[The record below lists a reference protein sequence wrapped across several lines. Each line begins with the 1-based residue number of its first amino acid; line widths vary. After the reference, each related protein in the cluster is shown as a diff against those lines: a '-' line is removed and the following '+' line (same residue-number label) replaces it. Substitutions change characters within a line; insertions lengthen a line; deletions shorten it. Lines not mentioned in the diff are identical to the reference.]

1 METLHERFL
10 RVSARQRERLIVSAD
25 DFRVDERG
33 VYQHNGDL
41 GVIAWRMA
49 EQVFTELLP
58 VVDRV
63 IALVGA
69 PGAGKTTWVSTNK
82 ESGVLYLDSTLSRR
96 RRRRDVCAIAHD
108 AGKEISCV
116 LVHPELEV
124 CLARNR
130 SRGRQVPD
138 VVIQRAHH
146 RLSVCPPDLDEG
158 WASVV
163 IVGGR
168 PGADSGVLGDVL
180 DSLV

>member
-10 RVSARQRERLIVSAD
+10 RVSARQRESMIVSAD
-25 DFRVDERG
+25 DFRVDEHG
-33 VYQHNGDL
+33 IYQHDGDL

-58 VVDRV
+58 TVDRV
-63 IALVGA
+63 IALAGA

-96 RRRRDVCAIAHD
+96 RRRRDVCAIAHGAD
-108 AGKEISCV
+108 KEISCV
-116 LVHPELEV
+116 LMHPELEV

-138 VVIQRAHH
+138 SIIRQAHH
-146 RLSVCPPDLDEG
+146 RLSVCPPAVDEG
-158 WASVV
+158 WASVA
-163 IVGGR
+163 IVGAR
-168 PGADSGVLGDVL
+168 PEPDSGVLGGHA
-180 DSLV
+180 

>member
-10 RVSARQRERLIVSAD
+10 RVSARQRESLIVSAD
-25 DFRVDERG
+25 DFRVNEHG
-33 VYQHNGDL
+33 IYQHDGDL

-58 VVDRV
+58 TVDRV
-63 IALVGA
+63 VALAGT

-96 RRRRDVCAIAHD
+96 RRRREVCDIAQA

-116 LVHPELEV
+116 FLHPELEV

-138 VVIQRAHH
+138 EIIRRVHH
-146 RLSVCPPDLDEG
+146 RMAVCPPAVDEG

-163 IVGGR
+163 VVGACLE
-168 PGADSGVLGDVL
+168 ADSGLLDGPL